1 MVFFLIYYILQFT
14 SQFFTVGSMYASI
27 SVFLK
32 NSFKSML
39 VSSGYSYSV
48 VSVLTSLF
56 DYIYLFLVLMAIIIS
71 LTTPVDRG
79 ASYFKFLMV
88 AFGLL
93 LVITMIGI
101 IAYLAKTG
109 FWPNV
114 SYSNDNGYSWETV
127 KDQYYFSILTL
138 TGVIM
143 MSVFA
148 IPMIL
153 RPLDFISNFRLYM
166 IGVFSYIF
174 MMPTFINVM
183 AIYSMCN
190 LHDISWGNRPT
201 NAGGQGMEALSS
213 SLAE

>member
-1 MVFFLIYYILQFT
+1 
-14 SQFFTVGSMYASI
+14 
-27 SVFLK
+27 
-32 NSFKSML
+32 
-39 VSSGYSYSV
+39 
-48 VSVLTSLF
+48 
-56 DYIYLFLVLMAIIIS
+56 
-71 LTTPVDRG
+71 
-79 ASYFKFLMV
+79 
-88 AFGLL
+88 
-93 LVITMIGI
+93 
-101 IAYLAKTG
+101 
-109 FWPNV
+109 
-114 SYSNDNGYSWETV
+114 
-127 KDQYYFSILTL
+127 
-138 TGVIM
+138 M